1 MSDNSALLPP
11 VITCVYAGVVLAAFL
26 LLPQAINFTTECL
39 GHDISMAGNGRPT
52 AGPHGDGASPIHRH
66 AFGEDTDHNFASD
79 YLESCFFL
87 ARNLEQLTGA
97 LSSSLCRN
105 ATARWHHCKQIF
117 LC

>member
-1 MSDNSALLPP
+1 MKQLEVGDPREDHLCTAKDDEGTALDSRAKLKWW
-11 VITCVYAGVVLAAFL
+11 
-26 LLPQAINFTTECL
+26 
-39 GHDISMAGNGRPT
+39 
-52 AGPHGDGASPIHRH
+52 SPIRSSILVVVCFTATICGRSGRADQGPRLVHKGMAHRR
-66 AFGEDTDHNFASD
+66 A
-79 YLESCFFL
+79 FFL